1 MSLEQKT
8 AVEDYVTQ
16 SRSGEG
22 GGVRRW
28 GGGGG
33 RGSWGGGG
41 GGKSLQTELNRN
53 LLQSSRVVG
62 IGEGAQFVSTETT
75 AWDETYTM
83 VINYK
88 YVSYQ

>member
-16 SRSGEG
+16 SWSGEG

-28 GGGGG
+28 GGVGCWGA
-33 RGSWGGGG
+33 GGGG
-41 GGKSLQTELNRN
+41 CKSLQTELNRT

>member
-8 AVEDYVTQ
+8 AVEDYVTL

-28 GGGGG
+28 GGVGVL
-33 RGSWGGGG
+33 GGGG
-41 GGKSLQTELNRN
+41 GCKSLQTELNRT

-83 VINYK
+83 G
-88 YVSYQ
+88 

>member
-1 MSLEQKT
+1 MERRGRRGK
-8 AVEDYVTQ
+8 AVGWGV
-16 SRSGEG
+16 G
-22 GGVRRW
+22 GGERVL

-33 RGSWGGGG
+33 C
-41 GGKSLQTELNRN
+41 KSLQTELNRT